1 MSNRKFNNLYHRI
14 LENITTTSAGVC
26 SNQASTIQ
34 SSDTYA
40 PGDSR
45 VPTIL
50 GKKNKR
56 NKPYIIRRTPVDTI

>member
-1 MSNRKFNNLYHRI
+1 MKNSKFGNLYQQI
-14 LENITTTSAGVC
+14 IENITTSSAGVG
-26 SNQASTIQ
+26 NTQTSTIQ

-56 NKPYIIRRTPVDTI
+56 NKPYIIRRTPIGDI

>member
-1 MSNRKFNNLYHRI
+1 MSNSKFNNLYHRI